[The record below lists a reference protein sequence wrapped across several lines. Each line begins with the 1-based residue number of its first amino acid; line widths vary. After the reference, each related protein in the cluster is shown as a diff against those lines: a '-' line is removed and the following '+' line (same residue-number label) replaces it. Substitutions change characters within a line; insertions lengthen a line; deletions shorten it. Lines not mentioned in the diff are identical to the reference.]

1 MGGGAGFLHSRPFVF
16 LSQMRRGSRRIW
28 VGGAKS
34 RDLSNFEI
42 ELLCLLSDIAAV
54 SVEQCRSRYDDMN
67 RRSHMS
73 ERLFSA
79 QFITADCT
87 KVNAYILD
95 LVTVQQV
102 FKGLY
107 GCRKFCLRSWTTTN

>member
-1 MGGGAGFLHSRPFVF
+1 M
-16 LSQMRRGSRRIW
+16 
-28 VGGAKS
+28 GGAKS
-34 RDLSNFEI
+34 RDLSNVNDLEL

-54 SVEQCRSRYDDMN
+54 SVEQCRSRYDDMK

-87 KVNAYILD
+87 KVNAHILD